1 MRNFFRTNPDKKS
14 FHKGP
19 AIKRKQARNGAVQ
32 EILDTD
38 EDRVINQYSVYRN
51 YLGRIKRELLHG
63 GAKLIGYRRRE
74 MAQ

>member
-1 MRNFFRTNPDKKS
+1 MRNFFKTNSGKKNAHNGS
-14 FHKGP
+14 
-19 AIKRKQARNGAVQ
+19 AITRKYARNGAVQ

-51 YLGRIKRELLHG
+51 YLSRIKRELLHG